1 MTLLETAVNAL
12 IDEGQSYQD
21 VQNEFNCIL
30 TRRSWTDKKRENI
43 AQREYDAALSADEDR
58 VAAEKAAHLDRLRG
72 QLRDGGSHAL

>member
-1 MTLLETAVNAL
+1 MTPLEIAVNAL

-30 TRRSWTDKKRENI
+30 TRRAWTDKKRENI
-43 AQREYDAALSADEDR
+43 AQREYEAALSADEDR
-58 VAAEKAAHLDRLRG
+58 VAAEKSAHLDRLRG

>member
-43 AQREYDAALSADEDR
+43 AQREYEAALSADEDR
-58 VAAEKAAHLDRLRG
+58 VATERKVRG
-72 QLRDGGSHAL
+72 QELLRQQRDNL